1 MELVSWPTNFWHI
14 QIWVVEFH
22 WIDFSYQSIYQSVS
36 LGARWLDLF
45 AHGSQQEV
53 AV

>member
-1 MELVSWPTNFWHI
+1 MELVSSPTTFWHI

-22 WIDFSYQSIYQSVS
+22 WIDFSYQSIFINPYHWAQD
-36 LGARWLDLF
+36 DLF
-45 AHGSQQEV
+45 AHDSQQEV